1 MNSRAQLTQRTKF
14 QNLLTAQ
21 STGKLSK
28 IKEKVSRT
36 GTGKLMRKS
45 KVNMMKKKTLMKNM
59 ISVRI

>member
-21 STGKLSK
+21 STKRHSK

-45 KVNMMKKKTLMKNM
+45 KVNMMKKKT
-59 ISVRI
+59 